1 MLAVLDD
8 AQIRAREQQS
18 EAMVRQAE
26 ARLRLSQHQ
35 VTVLGEQLRQSEIGV
50 GQARADAEG
59 RVNEAEG
66 RLAAA
71 EAQLAQAVAAHAQAK
86 WERDAYTRLV
96 QKGYVAEQ
104 DAMQKQ
110 YTEEAQAAV
119 VSANRRQV
127 EAARGAVTTAKANL
141 DNPAIRSAQVA
152 AIQAQILQAQADIAA
167 SQADAERARA
177 ALDEARANRADL
189 QVIAPFTGTV
199 ATRTAEPGEVVT
211 PGTPIVTMVN
221 LGQVYL
227 RAFVPGGDIGRV
239 RVGQPARVYLDSA
252 PNDPDRRP
260 GDPDRSRGVV
270 HAGEHVLPRGPR
282 EAGRRGQAADQRR
295 ARLRQAGHARRRRD
309 PRRRAVARAPGAAMS
324 AAPAEPAIRIAGL
337 AKRYG
342 ALEAVRGIDLEV
354 RAGEIFGLIG
364 PDGAGKTSTF
374 QVLGGVMEATAGTAE
389 LLGRPAREARS
400 YVGYLTQAFSL
411 YPDLSVEEN
420 LRYVGEL
427 RLVPRAEIERRGRR
441 YLEMFGMARFGRRL
455 AGRLSGGMKQKMAL
469 ACALVAEPRVLLL
482 DEPTTGVDPVSRR
495 EFWDALVMLSSQGM
509 TILVATPYLDEA
521 ERCHRVAL
529 MHQGQLVRTGTPAE
543 IRDGLGLAR
552 LEVRAP
558 DLRAALTALS
568 GRDGGIADVQRFGDR
583 LDVMVRDPAEGERRC
598 ARRSRRPD
606 SR

>member
-1 MLAVLDD
+1 MSAAVAAVAPGRRRVVLVAVLVVLALIGVGIWRLFFAGPGLPPGVLGVSGRIEGDDAAVSAKLAGRIREITVREGDHVEAGQVLAVLDD

-127 EAARGAVTTAKANL
+127 EAARGAVTTARANL

-152 AIQAQILQAQADIAA
+152 AVQAQILQAQADMAA
-167 SQADAERARA
+167 SQADAELARA

-211 PGTPIVTMVN
+211 PGTPIVTLVN

-252 PNDPDRRP
+252 PNTPIDAQ
-260 GDPDRSRGVV
+260 V
-270 HAGEHVLPRGPR
+270 
-282 EAGRRGQAADQRR
+282 
-295 ARLRQAGHARRRRD
+295 
-309 PRRRAVARAPGAAMS
+309 
-324 AAPAEPAIRIAGL
+324 IRIDPEASFTPENTYFREDRVKQVVGVKL
-337 AKRYG
+337 LING
-342 ALEAVRGIDLEV
+342 ALGFAKPGMPAD
-354 RAGEIFGLIG
+354 GEILV
-364 PDGAGKTSTF
+364 DGQWPA
-374 QVLGGVMEATAGTAE
+374 
-389 LLGRPAREARS
+389 RPARR
-400 YVGYLTQAFSL
+400 
-411 YPDLSVEEN
+411 
-420 LRYVGEL
+420 
-427 RLVPRAEIERRGRR
+427 
-441 YLEMFGMARFGRRL
+441 
-455 AGRLSGGMKQKMAL
+455 
-469 ACALVAEPRVLLL
+469 
-482 DEPTTGVDPVSRR
+482 
-495 EFWDALVMLSSQGM
+495 
-509 TILVATPYLDEA
+509 
-521 ERCHRVAL
+521 
-529 MHQGQLVRTGTPAE
+529 
-543 IRDGLGLAR
+543 
-552 LEVRAP
+552 
-558 DLRAALTALS
+558 
-568 GRDGGIADVQRFGDR
+568 
-583 LDVMVRDPAEGERRC
+583 
-598 ARRSRRPD
+598 
-606 SR
+606 

>member
-1 MLAVLDD
+1 VSAAVAAMSPRRRRVVLVAALVVLALIGVGIWRVFFAGAGLPPGVLGVSGRIEGDDAAVSAKLAGRIREITVREGDHVQAGQVLAVLDD

-26 ARLRLSQHQ
+26 ARVRLSQHQ

-59 RVNEAEG
+59 RVNEAEA

-239 RVGQPARVYLDSA
+239 RIGQPARVYLDSA
-252 PNDPDRRP
+252 PNTPIDAQ
-260 GDPDRSRGVV
+260 V
-270 HAGEHVLPRGPR
+270 
-282 EAGRRGQAADQRR
+282 
-295 ARLRQAGHARRRRD
+295 
-309 PRRRAVARAPGAAMS
+309 
-324 AAPAEPAIRIAGL
+324 IRIDPEASFTPENTYFREDRVKQVVGVKL
-337 AKRYG
+337 LING
-342 ALEAVRGIDLEV
+342 ALGFAKPGMPAD
-354 RAGEIFGLIG
+354 GEILV
-364 PDGAGKTSTF
+364 DGQWPA
-374 QVLGGVMEATAGTAE
+374 
-389 LLGRPAREARS
+389 RPARR
-400 YVGYLTQAFSL
+400 
-411 YPDLSVEEN
+411 
-420 LRYVGEL
+420 
-427 RLVPRAEIERRGRR
+427 
-441 YLEMFGMARFGRRL
+441 
-455 AGRLSGGMKQKMAL
+455 
-469 ACALVAEPRVLLL
+469 
-482 DEPTTGVDPVSRR
+482 
-495 EFWDALVMLSSQGM
+495 
-509 TILVATPYLDEA
+509 
-521 ERCHRVAL
+521 
-529 MHQGQLVRTGTPAE
+529 
-543 IRDGLGLAR
+543 
-552 LEVRAP
+552 
-558 DLRAALTALS
+558 
-568 GRDGGIADVQRFGDR
+568 
-583 LDVMVRDPAEGERRC
+583 
-598 ARRSRRPD
+598 
-606 SR
+606 

>member
-1 MLAVLDD
+1 MSAAVAAMSPRRRRVVLVAALVVLALIGVGIWRVFFAGAGLPPGVLGVSGRIEGDDAAVSAKLAGRIREITVREGDHVQAGQVLAVLDD

-26 ARLRLSQHQ
+26 ARVRLSQHQ

-59 RVNEAEG
+59 RVNEAEA

-141 DNPAIRSAQVA
+141 DNPAIRSAQAA

-252 PNDPDRRP
+252 PNTPIDAQ
-260 GDPDRSRGVV
+260 V
-270 HAGEHVLPRGPR
+270 
-282 EAGRRGQAADQRR
+282 
-295 ARLRQAGHARRRRD
+295 
-309 PRRRAVARAPGAAMS
+309 
-324 AAPAEPAIRIAGL
+324 IRIDPEASFTPENTYFREDRVKQVVGVKL
-337 AKRYG
+337 LING
-342 ALEAVRGIDLEV
+342 ALGFAKPGMPAD
-354 RAGEIFGLIG
+354 GEILV
-364 PDGAGKTSTF
+364 DGQWPA
-374 QVLGGVMEATAGTAE
+374 
-389 LLGRPAREARS
+389 RPA
-400 YVGYLTQAFSL
+400 
-411 YPDLSVEEN
+411 
-420 LRYVGEL
+420 
-427 RLVPRAEIERRGRR
+427 
-441 YLEMFGMARFGRRL
+441 
-455 AGRLSGGMKQKMAL
+455 
-469 ACALVAEPRVLLL
+469 
-482 DEPTTGVDPVSRR
+482 
-495 EFWDALVMLSSQGM
+495 
-509 TILVATPYLDEA
+509 
-521 ERCHRVAL
+521 
-529 MHQGQLVRTGTPAE
+529 
-543 IRDGLGLAR
+543 
-552 LEVRAP
+552 
-558 DLRAALTALS
+558 
-568 GRDGGIADVQRFGDR
+568 QR
-583 LDVMVRDPAEGERRC
+583 
-598 ARRSRRPD
+598 
-606 SR
+606 